1 MPLIKTINLH
11 KTYKTGTIYLEA
23 LKGID
28 IEINEGE
35 FVAIMGPSGSG
46 KSTLLQQLGLL
57 DKPTKG
63 KIIIDGKEVSEM
75 SEDKK
80 TKYRLNNMGFIF
92 QDYELVP
99 YLTAL
104 QNIILPLIAS
114 GINFKD
120 AEKRAEEVLKKINL
134 EDRKNHLP
142 SELSGGQQQR
152 ISIARA
158 IANKPRILFAD
169 EPCANLDSHSSHTVL
184 SLFQKLNKEGQTIVM
199 VTHEP
204 EHKKYVNRIIYLKDG
219 LIENQPEYQEL
230 L

>member
-57 DKPTKG
+57 DNPTKG
-63 KIIIDGKEVSEM
+63 KIIIDGKEVSGM

-114 GINFKD
+114 GINLKD
-120 AEKRAEEVLKKINL
+120 AEKRATEVLKKINL